1 MDIRIQD
8 CFLSVDDHDKA
19 IEFYRDA
26 LGFEVRNDV
35 SAYGMRWVS
44 MGPPSQPDINIV
56 LEPPAADPGISP
68 SDRETIADL
77 LAKGLL
83 RGLNFST
90 PDLEATFDRIQ
101 ATGAEVIQE
110 PMDQGYGRDCAFR
123 DPAGNQIRIIETS
136 RTTD

>member
-1 MDIRIQD
+1 MDMKIQD
-8 CFLSVDDHDKA
+8 CFLAVDDHDKA
-19 IEFYRDA
+19 IAFYCDA

-44 MGPPSQPDINIV
+44 VGPPSQPDINIV

-90 PDLEATFDRIQ
+90 PDLDGTFERVQ

-123 DPAGNQIRIIETS
+123 DPAGNMIRIIQAP
-136 RTTD
+136 D

>member
-1 MDIRIQD
+1 MDVKLHH
-8 CFLSVDDHDKA
+8 CFLAVDDHDTA
-19 IEFYRDA
+19 IAFYRDA

-35 SAYGMRWVS
+35 SAYGMRWVT
-44 MGPPSQPDINIV
+44 MGAPSQPDVNIV

-68 SDRETIADL
+68 SDREAIGEL

-90 PDLEATFDRIQ
+90 PDLEGIFDRVQ

-110 PMDQGYGRDCAFR
+110 PMDQSYGRDCAFR
-123 DPAGNQIRIIETS
+123 DPAGNMIRIIQT
-136 RTTD
+136 RG

>member
-1 MDIRIQD
+1 MDVQLD
-8 CFLSVDDHDKA
+8 ACFLSVDDHEKA
-19 IEFYRDA
+19 IDFYRDA

-35 SAYGMRWVS
+35 SAYGMRWVTI
-44 MGPPSQPDINIV
+44 GPPSQPDINIV

-68 SDRETIADL
+68 SDREAIGDL

-83 RGLNFST
+83 RGLNFSS
-90 PDLEATFDRIQ
+90 PDLDATFERVQ

-123 DPAGNQIRIIETS
+123 DPAGNMIRIIQTP
-136 RTTD
+136 D

>member
-1 MDIRIQD
+1 MDVKLQD
-8 CFLSVDDHDKA
+8 CFIAVDDHDRA
-19 IEFYRDA
+19 IAFYRDA
-26 LGFEVRNDV
+26 LGFEVRSDV

-44 MGPPSQPDINIV
+44 VGPPSQPDINIV
-56 LEPPAADPGISP
+56 LEPPAADPGISS
-68 SDRETIADL
+68 SDRETLADL

-90 PDLEATFDRIQ
+90 PDLDATFERVQ

-123 DPAGNQIRIIETS
+123 DPAGNMIRIIQA
-136 RTTD
+136 R

>member
-1 MDIRIQD
+1 MDMKLKD